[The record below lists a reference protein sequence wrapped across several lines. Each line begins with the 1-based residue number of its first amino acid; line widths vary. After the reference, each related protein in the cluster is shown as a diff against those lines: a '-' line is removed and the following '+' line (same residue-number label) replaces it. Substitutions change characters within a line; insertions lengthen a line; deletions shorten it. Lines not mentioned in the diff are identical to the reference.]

1 MAYLV
6 GLPRGVHAL
15 FGDQETAIP
24 AKVDPASAK
33 STVST
38 VWERRSSGE
47 QVALYVRSLV
57 FAGELRPGDRVPQD
71 EVARALG
78 VSRIPV
84 REAII
89 SLEREGLVS
98 IEPHRGAFVNSITK
112 ETVRDQYELYGLA
125 FGLAVRRATER
136 GGDAFVDELAG
147 IHRKLAAAVDA
158 DEFAACND
166 AFLGLIVDT
175 AQSPRVQAVLRV
187 LSGLVPGNYFV
198 EVPGALATQRRGTTA
213 MMRAVRKH
221 GGDAAADECL
231 RMMRRQGE
239 AVIKLLDGRGFF
251 DVPAPSS

>member
-1 MAYLV
+1 M
-6 GLPRGVHAL
+6 
-15 FGDQETAIP
+15 
-24 AKVDPASAK
+24 
-33 STVST
+33 
-38 VWERRSSGE
+38 WERRSSGE

-136 GGDAFVDELAG
+136 GRDAFVDELAG

-198 EVPGALATQRRGTTA
+198 EVPGALGDTTARHYGDDARGAQTRWRRRG
-213 MMRAVRKH
+213 
-221 GGDAAADECL
+221 
-231 RMMRRQGE
+231 RR
-239 AVIKLLDGRGFF
+239 
-251 DVPAPSS
+251 VPAHDASPGRSGDQAARRTRLLRRARAERLTSAPCGSEHVGALW